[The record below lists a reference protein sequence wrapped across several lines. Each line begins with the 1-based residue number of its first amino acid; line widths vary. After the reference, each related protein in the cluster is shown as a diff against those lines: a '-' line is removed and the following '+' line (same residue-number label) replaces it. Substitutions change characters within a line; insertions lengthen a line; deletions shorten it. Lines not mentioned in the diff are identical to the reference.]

1 MRSLSLSVVVLSLA
15 GLLCLPSL
23 AAAQGSAGSA
33 SINFSR
39 SAPEFRFTGLAPQ
52 YRLEA
57 PAEQQSGGGSSEELS
72 IDERRAIQARLK
84 LRRKM
89 VGFHQVFALTA
100 AVSLVAADVVGLG
113 NATSLARGEPERPR
127 LEPPLAVHRILAAT
141 ALTSYMAAGI
151 TAWTMPPA
159 LRLNRASKNKKK
171 VDSGDLHVAF
181 SIVHGI
187 AMATV
192 ITTGLLQANVAP
204 AGKGWDALVATH
216 TAAGI
221 TAAGFVIAAG
231 ITIGTL

>member
-1 MRSLSLSVVVLSLA
+1 MRTLHLSLCLLTAALLA
-15 GLLCLPSL
+15 PGLAS
-23 AAAQGSAGSA
+23 AQGYGDLTA
-33 SINFSR
+33 SGL
-39 SAPEFRFTGLAPQ
+39 AQLAPQ
-52 YRLEA
+52 YRLEM
-57 PAEQQSGGGSSEELS
+57 PREQQSADGSSEELT
-72 IDERRAIQARLK
+72 IEERRAIQARLK

-89 VGFHQVFALTA
+89 VGIHQAFALTA
-100 AVSLVAADVVGLG
+100 AASLVATNVIGMG
-113 NATSLARGEPERPR
+113 NAGALSRGNPDRKAIEI
-127 LEPPLAVHRILAAT
+127 PLGVHRALATT

-159 LRLNRASKNKKK
+159 LRLNQAQKNKKK

-216 TAAGI
+216 SVAGLTAAS
-221 TAAGFVIAAG
+221 FVIAAG

>member
-1 MRSLSLSVVVLSLA
+1 MPPRFFSIPLLSLVAVLA
-15 GLLCLPSL
+15 LPGP
-23 AAAQGSAGSA
+23 AAAQSNPSEPA
-33 SINFSR
+33 
-39 SAPEFRFTGLAPQ
+39 RFVGLSPQ
-52 YRLEA
+52 YQLETKA
-57 PAEQQSGGGSSEELS
+57 SAQAGASSGAELS

-89 VGFHQVFALTA
+89 VGVHQVFALTA
-100 AVSLVAADVVGLG
+100 AVSIVAADVVGLG
-113 NATSLARGEPERPR
+113 NSSALSRGEPERPD
-127 LEPPLAVHRILAAT
+127 LEPPLALHRVLAAT

-159 LRLNRASKNKKK
+159 LRLNQAQKNKEK

-192 ITTGLLQANVAP
+192 ITTGILQANVVP
-204 AGKGWDALVATH
+204 AGRGWDALVATH
-216 TAAGI
+216 TAAGF